1 MLFEVIKNKWGFI
14 VFGLAGFAVLQ
25 TLSIH
30 ALVVPLPFFILLLDT
45 FIYCILYFVIAV
57 PLLNVIRFGNMNV
70 LQLPV
75 RIVNYVALGVV
86 VLGITIGMGY
96 SIEFLFFDET
106 YRSVFYALIPLRI
119 FSSVLVYLLIL
130 LLCLKYKKE
139 QENNDEEINGRNRE
153 TENKQNEPE
162 NNRKETEN
170 VRNESDNSRNES
182 ENTSVIERIAV
193 KSGTKIH
200 VVPIA
205 EVLCLVADGDYVQVV
220 TEKGKFLK
228 EQTMKYFETQLPQNQ
243 FIRVHRSCIV
253 NVEAISRIE
262 LYEKQSQQLMLKNGD
277 KIKLSQA
284 GYKLLREKLR
294 L

>member
-1 MLFEVIKNKWGFI
+1 MQFEVIKNKWRLI

-25 TLSIH
+25 TLSLH
-30 ALVVPLPFFILLLDT
+30 TLVVPLPFFILLFDT

-75 RIVNYVALGVV
+75 RVVNYVALGVV
-86 VLGITIGMGY
+86 ALGLTIGMGY
-96 SIEFLFFDET
+96 SIEFLFFDEE
-106 YRSVFYALIPLRI
+106 YRTVFYALIPVRI

-130 LLCLKYKKE
+130 LLCLKYEKE
-139 QENNDEEINGRNRE
+139 QEKNDEENNDRN
-153 TENKQNEPE
+153 PE
-162 NNRKETEN
+162 HE
-170 VRNESDNSRNES
+170 NSRNES
-182 ENTSVIERIAV
+182 ENSRNETDKTSLIERIAV
-193 KSGTKIH
+193 KSGSKIH

-205 EVLCLVADGDYVQVV
+205 EVICLLADGDYVQVV
-220 TEKGKFLK
+220 TDKGKFLK
-228 EQTMKYFETQLPQNQ
+228 EQTMKYFETQLPENQ

>member
-1 MLFEVIKNKWGFI
+1 MLLDVIKNKLRLI
-14 VFGLAGFAVLQ
+14 LFGLAGFAILQ
-25 TLSIH
+25 TLSLH
-30 ALVVPLPFFILLLDT
+30 TLVVPLPFLILLLDT

-75 RIVNYVALGVV
+75 RVVNYVALGVV
-86 VLGITIGMGY
+86 TLGLTIGIGY
-96 SIEFLFFDET
+96 SIEFLFFKED
-106 YRSVFYALIPLRI
+106 YRTIFYALIPVRF
-119 FSSVLVYLLIL
+119 FSSVLAYLLIL
-130 LLCLKYKKE
+130 LLCLKYEKE
-139 QENNDEEINGRNRE
+139 QEKNDEEKNDSSE
-153 TENKQNEPE
+153 EPE
-162 NNRKETEN
+162 NTRIEPN
-170 VRNESDNSRNES
+170 
-182 ENTSVIERIAV
+182 NTSPIERIAV

-205 EVLCLVADGDYVQVV
+205 EVICLIADGDYVQVV

-228 EQTMKYFETQLPQNQ
+228 EQTMKYFETHLPENQ

-277 KIKLSQA
+277 KIKVSQA
-284 GYKLLREKLR
+284 GYKLLREKLS

>member
-1 MLFEVIKNKWGFI
+1 
-14 VFGLAGFAVLQ
+14 
-25 TLSIH
+25 
-30 ALVVPLPFFILLLDT
+30 
-45 FIYCILYFVIAV
+45 
-57 PLLNVIRFGNMNV
+57 MNV

-75 RIVNYVALGVV
+75 RVVNYVALGVV
-86 VLGITIGMGY
+86 ALGLTIGMGY
-96 SIEFLFFDET
+96 SIEFLFFDEE
-106 YRSVFYALIPLRI
+106 YRTVFYALIPVRI

-130 LLCLKYKKE
+130 LLCLKYEKE
-139 QENNDEEINGRNRE
+139 QEKNDEENNDRN
-153 TENKQNEPE
+153 PE
-162 NNRKETEN
+162 HE
-170 VRNESDNSRNES
+170 NSRNES
-182 ENTSVIERIAV
+182 ENSRNETDKTSLIERIAV
-193 KSGTKIH
+193 KSGSKIH

-205 EVLCLVADGDYVQVV
+205 EVICLLADGDYVQVV
-220 TEKGKFLK
+220 TDKGKFLK
-228 EQTMKYFETQLPQNQ
+228 EQTMKYFETQLPENQ

>member
-1 MLFEVIKNKWGFI
+1 MGFHCLW
-14 VFGLAGFAVLQ
+14 FGRVCGIANFVNPCACCTLAFFYTAAGH
-25 TLSIH
+25 IH
-30 ALVVPLPFFILLLDT
+30 ILHL
-45 FIYCILYFVIAV
+45 ILCNRSSLAECNSLWEYECAAASRQDCE
-57 PLLNVIRFGNMNV
+57 LCR
-70 LQLPV
+70 
-75 RIVNYVALGVV
+75 AGVV

-119 FSSVLVYLLIL
+119 FPLYCLPVDTA
-130 LLCLKYKKE
+130 LCLKYKKE

-170 VRNESDNSRNES
+170 VRNESDNGRNES

-262 LYEKQSQQLMLKNGD
+262 LYEKQSQQVMLKNGD

>member
-1 MLFEVIKNKWGFI
+1 MLFEVIKSKLSFI
-14 VFGLAGFAVLQ
+14 AFGLAGFAVLQ
-25 TLSIH
+25 TLSLH
-30 ALVVPLPFFILLLDT
+30 TLVVELPFFILLLDT
-45 FIYCILYFVIAV
+45 FIYCILYFLIAV

-75 RIVNYVALGVV
+75 RVVNYVALGVV
-86 VLGITIGMGY
+86 ALGLTIGIGY
-96 SIEFLFFDET
+96 SIEFLFFDEA
-106 YRSVFYALIPLRI
+106 YRTVFYALIPVRI

-130 LLCLKYKKE
+130 LLCLKHKKE
-139 QENNDEEINGRNRE
+139 QENNDEEINDRNRE
-153 TENKQNEPE
+153 AENNQNESENVRNEPE
-162 NNRKETEN
+162 NNRNEAEN
-170 VRNESDNSRNES
+170 VRNEPDI
-182 ENTSVIERIAV
+182 TSLIERIAV

-205 EVLCLVADGDYVQVV
+205 EILYLVADGDYVQVV

>member
-1 MLFEVIKNKWGFI
+1 MLLDVIKNKLRLI

-25 TLSIH
+25 TLSLH
-30 ALVVPLPFFILLLDT
+30 TLVEQLPFFMLLLDT
-45 FIYCILYFVIAV
+45 FIYCILYFVISV

-75 RIVNYVALGVV
+75 RVVNYVALGVV
-86 VLGITIGMGY
+86 TLGLTIGVGY
-96 SIEFLFFDET
+96 LIEYHFFSVG
-106 YRSVFYALIPLRI
+106 YRYVFNSLIPFRF
-119 FSSVLVYLLIL
+119 FSSLLAYLLIL
-130 LLCLKYKKE
+130 LLCLKYEKE
-139 QENNDEEINGRNRE
+139 QEKNDEEKNDSNE
-153 TENKQNEPE
+153 EPE
-162 NNRKETEN
+162 NTRIEPN
-170 VRNESDNSRNES
+170 
-182 ENTSVIERIAV
+182 NTSQIERIAV

-205 EVLCLVADGDYVQVV
+205 EVICLIADGDYVQVV

-228 EQTMKYFETQLPQNQ
+228 EQTMKYFETHLPENQ

-277 KIKLSQA
+277 KIKVSQA
-284 GYKLLREKLR
+284 GYKLLRER
-294 L
+294 LCL